1 MLSPYAAL
9 RRNLD
14 GRTRIIDDGPMK
26 RILFS
31 AAALGLVLASAA
43 PARADF
49 SSCVASLRSEAS
61 RQGISATALDAAFS
75 GLQPDMKVLDFQKDQ
90 PEFKTPIWDY
100 LAGLVDDERV
110 ADGKARM
117 AEYASALA
125 TAEQRYGVNRYVIA
139 AVWGVESDFGHSMG
153 KRPLV
158 QSLSTLA
165 CFGERAAYFRGEL
178 MATLKIISNGDIAA
192 DRLDGSWAGAF
203 GQTQF
208 MPSTF
213 LRLAVDLDGD
223 GRRDVVD
230 SVPDAV
236 GSTANYLHKA
246 GWRSGV
252 TWGFEV
258 RLPDGYS
265 GPSGRRNKASMA
277 TWAARGVTRS
287 DGRGLGEGEAGLL
300 APAGLNGPVFLVT
313 SNFDAIYSYNAAESY
328 ALAIASLADRLAG
341 GGPFATPWPT
351 DNPGL
356 SRAERRELQKL
367 LTGRGY
373 DVGEPDGAIGKKT
386 KDAIAD
392 FEGKNGLAQDGRACV
407 KVLEALRR

>member
-1 MLSPYAAL
+1 
-9 RRNLD
+9 
-14 GRTRIIDDGPMK
+14 MK
-26 RILFS
+26 RILLLAVTIPALLV
-31 AAALGLVLASAA
+31 AASA

-49 SSCVASLRSEAS
+49 SSCVASLRSEAA
-61 RQGISATALDAAFS
+61 RQGVSGAALEAAFA

-100 LAGLVDDERV
+100 LAALVDDERV
-110 ADGKARM
+110 ADGKAGM
-117 AEYASALA
+117 AQYAAA
-125 TAEQRYGVNRYVIA
+125 FAAAEQRYGVNRYVIA
-139 AVWGVESDFGHSMG
+139 AVWGVESDFGHAMG

-165 CFGERAAYFRGEL
+165 CFGERASYFRGEL

-192 DRLDGSWAGAF
+192 DRLNGSWAGAF

-223 GRRDVVD
+223 GRRDIVD
-230 SVPDAV
+230 SVPDAL

-252 TWGFEV
+252 PWGFEV
-258 RLPDGYS
+258 KLPDGYS
-265 GPSGRRNKASMA
+265 GPSGRRNKASMSA
-277 TWAARGVTRS
+277 WAARGVTRI

-300 APAGLNGPVFLVT
+300 APAGLNGPTFLVT

-328 ALAIASLADRLAG
+328 ALAIASLSDRLAG

-351 DNPGL
+351 DDPGL

-367 LTGRGY
+367 LISRGY

-392 FEGKNGLAQDGRACV
+392 FEGKNGLAQNGRASS